1 MALRLI
7 SIIALFVFVSACSS
21 TRAKADTTEG
31 IEWNVSVHKAV
42 EFNDS
47 LIGVGTDY
55 KYLVADTARVNE
67 AVAGIKPEMEEFIFG
82 WTLPSADGSI
92 WLVAYEPEPLW
103 SENATVTSAETIPS
117 NEGAVQLVFK
127 FPDAQKWES
136 ITKDNIGK
144 RLAMFVNGQLMN
156 APQVNTEIT
165 SGKFA
170 ASIPYDYLP
179 DLGLEKYSTG
189 GKFR

>member
-1 MALRLI
+1 MVHRLI
-7 SIIALFVFVSACSS
+7 PIIALFVFVSACSS
-21 TRAKADTTEG
+21 TRVTANTAAG

-55 KYLVADTARVNE
+55 KYSVADTARVNE
-67 AVAGIKPEMEEFIFG
+67 AIAGIKLEMGQFTFG
-82 WTLPSADGSI
+82 WTLPSDDGSI

-103 SENATVTSAETIPS
+103 SENATVTSADTIPS

-136 ITKDNIGK
+136 VTKDNIGK
-144 RLAMFVNGQLMN
+144 RLAMFMNGQLMN

-179 DLGLEKYSTG
+179 NLGLENYSTG
-189 GKFR
+189 GKIR